1 MSQDALGQ
9 LKHLKTARARWPFPD
24 VIRFCCCCC
33 NICSIMSSRR
43 VLVIIIETAA
53 SGAEIVGARAVISRA
68 AGIVV
73 DVSD

>member
-1 MSQDALGQ
+1 MALRDAEALERG
-9 LKHLKTARARWPFPD
+9 AVAVGIGSAGI

-33 NICSIMSSRR
+33 NICSTMSSRR
-43 VLVIIIETAA
+43 VLVVVVGTAA
-53 SGAEIVGARAVISRA
+53 GGAEIAGARAVISRA